1 MRWRFFVSEAMNSIR
16 GNVATTVAASVT
28 VLIVTFL
35 LAVFASVGLFLYDKT
50 QGVRNDI
57 TVKAYMKVGT
67 ESDPATLDKVHNQ
80 LVAIPYVKSV
90 TYVSPTQAL
99 KQLNKD
105 LQKDAGS
112 LTENPLPPAFYMKLT
127 NPDKASQVSAAAG
140 QIPEVQDCGSA
151 PCVTYGK
158 EIADKV
164 LSVTKWVLVVL
175 GALMAMLGIAAVVLI
190 ANTIR
195 LSIFSRRREI
205 EVMKLVGATNWFVRV
220 PFVLEGMLT
229 GFAGAAGAVT
239 LLSIAYIGL
248 TNLNGGL
255 TDPARSFPAG
265 VVGLGAALI
274 AFGMFLGAF
283 GSGLT
288 LRKFLRI

>member
-1 MRWRFFVSEAMNSIR
+1 VIPTRAEYNAGISRDILHAGPAGTKPAGLDSVNDGGATSRRILRVGSIIEIVFLV
-16 GNVATTVAASVT
+16 G
-28 VLIVTFL
+28 LIVL
-35 LAVFASVGLFLYDKT
+35 
-50 QGVRNDI
+50 
-57 TVKAYMKVGT
+57 
-67 ESDPATLDKVHNQ
+67 
-80 LVAIPYVKSV
+80 LVAS
-90 TYVSPTQAL
+90 TL
-99 KQLNKD
+99 
-105 LQKDAGS
+105 
-112 LTENPLPPAFYMKLT
+112 
-127 NPDKASQVSAAAG
+127 
-140 QIPEVQDCGSA
+140 
-151 PCVTYGK
+151 
-158 EIADKV
+158 
-164 LSVTKWVLVVL
+164 
-175 GALMAMLGIAAVVLI
+175 LI